1 MPVEGSPLPKLE
13 SRFRGFLAE
22 LDRCEGFVAG
32 HSVAVC
38 KTALRLAEELGV
50 PAEELPGV
58 ALGALMHDIG
68 KVFVDGRLLGKPVPL
83 TRAELETIRL
93 HPQLGEALLAPTVS
107 HALVL
112 GIVRWH
118 HERWDGG
125 GYPDRLEGAATPL
138 GARIVA
144 RRMPSSRWASPGP
157 TGSLGAWTR
166 PSTSC
171 AGCPAASSTPPAS
184 RPWSRRSGTRMGG
197 ARSPDP
203 GLDHPPARS
212 SRPNVTTPRRPC
224 LTGVAPVG

>member
-1 MPVEGSPLPKLE
+1 MTPMPVEGSPLPKLE

-22 LDRCEGFVAG
+22 LDRCEGFVPG

-38 KTALRLAEELGV
+38 KTALRLAGELGV
-50 PAEELPGV
+50 SAEELPGV

-144 RRMPSSRWASPGP
+144 TADAFVAMGESRTYREP
-157 TGSLGAWTR
+157 R
-166 PSTSC
+166 
-171 AGCPAASSTPPAS
+171 
-184 RPWSRRSGTRMGG
+184 
-197 ARSPDP
+197 
-203 GLDHPPARS
+203 GLDETLDELRRLSGSQFDPACVEALVETIRHQDG
-212 SRPNVTTPRRPC
+212 RRA
-224 LTGVAPVG
+224 VA

>member
-1 MPVEGSPLPKLE
+1 MLPELE
-13 SRFRGFLAE
+13 SRFSSLLAE

-50 PAEELPGV
+50 PVEDRPDIT
-58 ALGALMHDIG
+58 LGALMHDIG
-68 KVFVDGRLLGKPVPL
+68 KVFVDGRLLGKPTPL

-107 HALVL
+107 HTTVL

-125 GYPDRLEGAATPL
+125 GYPDGLEQTATPL

-144 RRMPSSRWASPGP
+144 TADAFVAMREARAYRE
-157 TGSLGAWTR
+157 
-166 PSTSC
+166 
-171 AGCPAASSTPPAS
+171 
-184 RPWSRRSGTRMGG
+184 RRSLDEALDELRRLAGIQF
-197 ARSPDP
+197 DP
-203 GLDHPPARS
+203 VCVEAFVDTVRLPE
-212 SRPNVTTPRRPC
+212 RRA
-224 LTGVAPVG
+224 VA